1 MRSGAEDVTDS
12 LSNLT
17 SEDLFLMDGQRKQF
31 FDLEATPGEDAM
43 NVTEITAKD
52 SEYYVHLV
60 DKPVAGFDRM
70 IPILKEFLL

>member
-1 MRSGAEDVTDS
+1 
-12 LSNLT
+12 
-17 SEDLFLMDGQRKQF
+17 MDGQRKQF